1 MPQFMGLRR
10 VEHDEETEQQ
20 IWFSIFFISD
30 VCVVGSNDNFRFD
43 LGLTVLLMLSGTGV
57 CLIKTDTCHISEHRV
72 GAQ

>member
-43 LGLTVLLMLSGTGV
+43 LGLTVFTYVEWYRSLSDKNRH
-57 CLIKTDTCHISEHRV
+57 LSYF
-72 GAQ
+72 